1 MRNLFFA
8 VASTVLLA
16 AGAEPLRMQN
26 IAHRGMWDRDVPQN
40 TVEAIR
46 RAYEAGAT
54 WVETDFWHVKSGLMV
69 CMHMDGELAEFAK
82 TDKKIVD
89 LTAEDLATLNLGA
102 KDGLPKPFRIPTLD
116 QVLAVVPKTGVVQ
129 AEIKHY
135 TPQYADLFDRAV
147 AKAGLTERN
156 VVVSSFNYS
165 ALKDFKA
172 RYPKYRTVWLTGLK
186 KPKDGA
192 AFDVKPYVAKCKAA
206 KIEVFCPGCGSTKG
220 VMTPADADAVR
231 AAGLEFRVYGVNSLA
246 DLRQAKALGATGFTC
261 NHWKTAFDWA
271 KETDGVELIK

>member
-8 VASTVLLA
+8 AASTVLLA
-16 AGAEPLRMQN
+16 VGAEPLRMPN

-69 CMHMDGELAEFAK
+69 CMHMDRELAEFAK
-82 TDKKIVD
+82 TDKKVAD

-156 VVVSSFNYS
+156 VVVSSFDYK

-172 RYPKYRTVWLTGLK
+172 RYPKYRAVWLTGLK

-192 AFDVKPYVAKCKAA
+192 PFDVKPYIAKCKSA
-206 KIEVFCPGCGSTKG
+206 KVEVFCPGCGSTKG

-231 AAGLEFRVYGVNSLA
+231 AAGLEFRLYGVNSLA
-246 DLRQAKALGATGFTC
+246 DMRQAKALGAAGFTC
-261 NHWKTAFDWA
+261 NHWKAAFDWA
-271 KETDGVELIK
+271 KEAGGVELIK